1 MALMYYPRD
10 AEVLEC
16 DFKGF
21 IIPEMVKTRPVII
34 IGPRLRHRGD
44 LVTIVPLSTSPIDT
58 PEKWQVKVTFTKKPP
73 PPFDAD
79 EAWAICDLVCSVSRQ
94 RLDRFRPPRPRY
106 GQRQKWYSAA
116 IAKDDLEKVRHG
128 VLCGLGMESLTNTT

>member
-21 IIPEMVKTRPVII
+21 IMPEMVKTRPVVI

-44 LVTIVPLSTSPIDT
+44 LVTIVPLSTSPIEN
-58 PEKWQVKVTFTKKPP
+58 PEKWQVQSEFYKET
-73 PPFDAD
+73 A
-79 EAWAICDLVCSVSRQ
+79 
-94 RLDRFRPPRPRY
+94 
-106 GQRQKWYSAA
+106 
-116 IAKDDLEKVRHG
+116 
-128 VLCGLGMESLTNTT
+128 TTI